1 MELLWRLQTSNSILR
16 PTNQFHCSLEQ
27 LSRWE
32 ILVCELEGSRGLES
46 GLPRSSNQPTNQP
59 THCSLLMGSLQAARE
74 DGCSYG
80 WKFGGITP
88 PLTHDEA
95 MMPCCIAVC
104 TEVLWQID
112 SGLSFGD
119 VECHLCGQVATKIT
133 IQQLMVQT
141 TENESESESGPAD
154 ANRFAEVSTLQNGS
168 I

>member
-1 MELLWRLQTSNSILR
+1 MAIANLELHPKTHQSISLQFGAAVALGDPCVRVGGIARFGVWSAEVL
-16 PTNQFHCSLEQ
+16 
-27 LSRWE
+27 
-32 ILVCELEGSRGLES
+32 
-46 GLPRSSNQPTNQP
+46 QPTNQP
-59 THCSLLMGSLQAARE
+59 THCSLLTGSLQAARE

-95 MMPCCIAVC
+95 EMPCCIVVC

-154 ANRFAEVSTLQNGS
+154 ANRFAEVSTLQKGS